1 MSVFVEVWWWRLFE
15 ASTSAEG
22 VEERGTVPSALL
34 KEADVSGSAA
44 WLNNW
49 FNRSSS
55 FYEDM
60 QSVLFSIDVCCR
72 RSYLLYCCLKVKNCY

>member
-1 MSVFVEVWWWRLFE
+1 MSVFVEVWWWQLFE

-49 FNRSSS
+49 FN
-55 FYEDM
+55 
-60 QSVLFSIDVCCR
+60 I
-72 RSYLLYCCLKVKNCY
+72 

>member
-22 VEERGTVPSALL
+22 VEERGSVPSALL

-44 WLNNW
+44 WLNDFLTANSLQMFFLPW
-49 FNRSSS
+49 AVHSAFFEAS
-55 FYEDM
+55 F
-60 QSVLFSIDVCCR
+60 F
-72 RSYLLYCCLKVKNCY
+72 